1 MVNNNGLAERQNKVK
16 LAADVGSSIANK
28 YEEAPIFSIEA
39 QGENLQYQWQ
49 YKHKKTKQWVVI
61 PNGITSSLRL
71 TQIPPELDATV
82 FRCKIY
88 NEAGTIY
95 SDEVVLHVNQPKTPP
110 QITLQPSS
118 ITVDPT
124 SNADYLDSV
133 YAQIVVGLGG
143 GDNPSPDR
151 PVGPDSPEGEEGMYI
166 TNNMQNS
173 DYYAIPNAST
183 VKTFVASQIASNE
196 TTRKVTFKNSAPLVP
211 VNDVITWPI
220 NHGLNDNSVFINLI
234 ENVNNTMNPF
244 VCGITY
250 VDANNIILTI
260 NSDITLAI
268 GQITAIISK

>member
-16 LAADVGSSIANK
+16 LTADVGSSITNR
-28 YEEAPIFSIEA
+28 YEEAPIFSVEA
-39 QGENLQYQWQ
+39 QGDNLQYQWQ
-49 YKHKKTKQWVVI
+49 YKHKKTNKWIVI

-71 TQIPPELDATV
+71 TQIPPELDATT

-88 NEAGTIY
+88 NEAGSIY
-95 SDEVVLHVNQPKTPP
+95 SDEAVLHVNQPKTPP

-133 YAQIVVGLGG
+133 YAQIVVGLSG
-143 GDNPSPDR
+143 GDSSSQDR
-151 PVGPDSPEGEEGMYI
+151 PEGEEGMYI

-196 TTRKVTFKNSAPLVP
+196 TARKITFKNSAPLVP
-211 VNDVITWPI
+211 VNNVITWPI

-234 ENVNNTMNPF
+234 ENINNTMNPF

-250 VDANNIILTI
+250 VDSNNIILTI

-268 GQITAIISK
+268 GQITVIISK